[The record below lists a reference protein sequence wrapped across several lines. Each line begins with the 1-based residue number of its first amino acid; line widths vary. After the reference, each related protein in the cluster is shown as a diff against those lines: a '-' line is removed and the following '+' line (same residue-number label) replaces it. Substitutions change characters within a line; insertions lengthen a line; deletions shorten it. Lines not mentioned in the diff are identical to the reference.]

1 MRGKRREDHVKNKKR
16 SGNHKPSN
24 CNQDEYQVR
33 RCNSMIDDA
42 RRGSTVTQLRQ
53 STVGKIKSK
62 MQAKGALKSEV
73 SAKCLSLLLRQ
84 LLDFA

>member
-1 MRGKRREDHVKNKKR
+1 
-16 SGNHKPSN
+16 
-24 CNQDEYQVR
+24 
-33 RCNSMIDDA
+33 MIDDA